1 MSPKKKNENKTEE
14 KTEQKAAAAPADGQ
28 ASASLSTLS
37 PAPGSHHRRKIV
49 GRGIGTGHGRHATR
63 GMKGQR
69 SRRGDTKM
77 IGFEG
82 GQMPLLRRIPKRGFS
97 RPFPKQVVILNVCD
111 LDFCF
116 EANAEITPEILL
128 KQGIIKKKWPVKIL
142 GAGDIK
148 KPLKVSAQAFSKQA
162 KDKIIA
168 AGGSVQVLARLSA

>member
-1 MSPKKKNENKTEE
+1 MSPKKKNETPKQETE
-14 KTEQKAAAAPADGQ
+14 KTAVAAPAAVQ
-28 ASASLSTLS
+28 TASLSNLS
-37 PAPGSHHRRKIV
+37 PAPGSHHRPKIV

-69 SRRGDTKM
+69 SRRGDSKM

-97 RPFPKQVVILNVCD
+97 RPFPKQVVVLNVCD

-128 KQGIIKKKWPVKIL
+128 TQGIIKKKWPVKIL
-142 GAGDIK
+142 GAGDIN

-168 AGGSVQVLARLSA
+168 AGGSVQVLSRLSA